1 MVLGKVPASFF
12 CLWRFNFSRTSCF
25 IEKKKI
31 CPLPQWMTLT
41 SLSKIILPCIWGFIS
56 GIFVPLIYLSVF
68 IPVPHYSDYCS
79 FVRSFE
85 NRKCESSNFV
95 ILCQNCFGY
104 ARSLRF
110 CIKFLN
116 FLAMPC
122 GMWDRSFFVRQELK
136 PFPQQWKCRVLAD
149 GSPGKSQESI

>member
-1 MVLGKVPASFF
+1 
-12 CLWRFNFSRTSCF
+12 
-25 IEKKKI
+25 
-31 CPLPQWMTLT
+31 MTLT
-41 SLSKIILPCIWGFIS
+41 SLSKNYFTMYLRVYFWDLCS
-56 GIFVPLIYLSVF
+56 TDLFVCFY
-68 IPVPHYSDYCS
+68 IPAPHYSDYCS

-95 ILCQNCFGY
+95 LLCQNCFGY
-104 ARSLRF
+104 ARSLRI

-122 GMWDRSFFVRQELK
+122 GMWDRSFFIRQELK

-149 GSPGKSQESI
+149 GSPGTSQESI